1 MVWWQR
7 WSPGDDWGGALG
19 IVERGGGEPVRGG
32 NQGGS
37 MCAGLGGVWLFT
49 RKSGTISWPV
59 PFHHPSGLT
68 TDGDKIPTLW
78 RSLQH

>member
-37 MCAGLGGVWLFT
+37 MCAGLLKPMG
-49 RKSGTISWPV
+49 KP
-59 PFHHPSGLT
+59 T
-68 TDGDKIPTLW
+68 T
-78 RSLQH
+78 